1 MGELLTKNSRRGGQL
16 MRNVR
21 FAGWITLVS
30 LLSASAL
37 VLVHGIPSVSAQ
49 TGTPP
54 SSSISSSSGPVS
66 WDFGPV
72 GGGTVTNVGIQ
83 DICPPGMCDDHD
95 LTVVLPAPA
104 PTFYQTMTANLTINY
119 TWTSTMP
126 TDLDIFAISPSGADH
141 GPGSPDDTS
150 TGPGQEILTVTD
162 PIDGVWHI
170 RSVASLAPVPT
181 SAHAVLT
188 LTIAPRP
195 TSPPPPPPAPGAPTF
210 VNYPA
215 PPDCSG
221 TQQPPSCIQPSLGS
235 TTAGEHGAGEP
246 SIGVDWSTGKAFIEA
261 GNHTLRVTFNDSVKP
276 ATAFWEDKRS
286 PFARVSLDPILFTD
300 DGHFGGPNRTFSSLL
315 NLVTSEL
322 SFTDNDGNTW
332 TPTQGSGQ
340 PAGVDHQSVGG
351 GPYASPSPVSR
362 TSYPHA
368 IYYCSQDIATAF
380 CSRSDDGGLTFGPGV
395 PIYLFTTV
403 NGVDRPVAPG
413 TCGGLHGHVRVSP
426 DGTAYVPNEKCM
438 DANGVSRPGVAVS
451 TDNGLSWVV
460 RTIPD
465 AVSIS
470 PGSDPSVAAGANNII
485 YLGYVNVDGHAK
497 IATSQDRGLHWSK
510 SKGAGTPFGVQNAQ
524 FAEVIA
530 RDDNRAA
537 YAFVGT
543 PTAGDTQ
550 SADFLGIW
558 HLYVAF
564 TYNGGRTWTT
574 ADAAPA
580 DPVQRGC
587 IWNQGGS
594 NPCRN
599 LLDFNDITVDKFGRV
614 LVGYSDGCTG
624 TCVNDATQ
632 NASTGPASAQ
642 DALATIARQVGGRG
656 LFAAF
661 DGTQFGTRSGDY
673 EGGGQLC
680 FGDPASGFSG
690 GPDCNRH
697 DRH

>member
-1 MGELLTKNSRRGGQL
+1 

-21 FAGWITLVS
+21 FAGWIALVS

-37 VLVHGIPSVSAQ
+37 VLVHDVTSVSAQ

-54 SSSISSSSGPVS
+54 SSSISSNSGPVA
-66 WDFGPV
+66 WDFAAV

-95 LTVVLPAPA
+95 LTVILPGPA
-104 PTFYQTMTANLTINY
+104 TTFYLTMTAKLTIKY
-119 TWTSTMP
+119 TWTSTVP
-126 TDLDIFAISPSGADH
+126 TDLDIFAISPGGADH

-150 TGPGQEILTVTD
+150 TGPGEEDLTVTD
-162 PIDGVWHI
+162 PVDGVWHI
-170 RSVASLAPVPT
+170 RSVAALVPVPT
-181 SAHAVLT
+181 AAHAVLT

-210 VNYPA
+210 LNYPA
-215 PPDCSG
+215 PPDCAG

-235 TTAGEHGAGEP
+235 STAGEHGAGEP
-246 SIGVDWSTGKAFIEA
+246 SIGVDWHSGEAFIEA
-261 GNHTLRVTFNDSVKP
+261 GNHTLRVTFNDVAKP

-300 DGHFGGPNRTFSSLL
+300 DGHFGGTNRTFSSQL
-315 NLVTSEL
+315 NGVTSEL
-322 SFTDNDGNTW
+322 SFTDDDGNTW
-332 TPTQGSGQ
+332 LPTQGSGQ
-340 PAGVDHQSVGG
+340 PAGVDHQTVGG
-351 GPYASPSPVSR
+351 GPYTSPAPLSR

-460 RTIPD
+460 RTVPD
-465 AVSIS
+465 ATSVS
-470 PGSDPSVAAGANNII
+470 PGSDPSVAAGSNNTI
-485 YLGYVNVDGHAK
+485 YFSYVNGDGHAK
-497 IATSQDRGLHWSK
+497 IATSADRGLHWSK
-510 SKGAGTPFGVQNAQ
+510 SKDAGTPFGIQNAE

-530 RDDNRAA
+530 GDDNRAA
-537 YAFVGT
+537 YAFLGT
-543 PTAGDTQ
+543 PTSGDTQ

-564 TYNGGRTWTT
+564 TYNSGRTWTT
-574 ADAAPA
+574 VDATPA

-614 LVGYSDGCTG
+614 LVGYADGCTS

-661 DGTQFGTRSGDY
+661 DGTQFDVNSGDY
-673 EGGGQLC
+673 EGGGELC
-680 FGDPASGFSG
+680 YGDPASGVSG
-690 GPDCNRH
+690 DQNCNKH
-697 DRH
+697 DGH

>member
-1 MGELLTKNSRRGGQL
+1 
-16 MRNVR
+16 MRIDR
-21 FAGWITLVS
+21 STGLITLII
-30 LLSASAL
+30 LLSAAIL
-37 VLVHGIPSVSAQ
+37 VLLLHGMPSVFAQ

-66 WDFGPV
+66 WDFAAV

-104 PTFYQTMTANLTINY
+104 ATFYQSMTAKLTIKY
-119 TWTSTMP
+119 TWTSTVP

-150 TGPGQEILTVTD
+150 TGPGEEDLTVTD

-170 RSVASLAPVPT
+170 RSVASMAPVPT
-181 SAHAVLT
+181 AAHALVT
-188 LTIAPRP
+188 LTIASRP
-195 TSPPPPPPAPGAPTF
+195 TTPPPPPPAPGAPAF

-221 TQQPPSCIQPSLGS
+221 TQQPPSCIQPPLGS
-235 TTAGEHGAGEP
+235 SSAGEHGAGEP
-246 SIGVDWSTGKAFIEA
+246 SIGVDWNTGKTFIEA

-276 ATAFWEDKRS
+276 ATALWEDKRS
-286 PFARVSLDPILFTD
+286 PFARASLDPILFTD
-300 DGHFGGPNRTFSSLL
+300 DAHFGGSNRTFSSQL
-315 NLVTSEL
+315 NGVTSEL
-322 SFTDNDGNTW
+322 SFTDDDGDTW
-332 TPTQGSGQ
+332 LPTQGSGQ
-340 PAGVDHQSVGG
+340 PAGVDHQTVGG
-351 GPYASPSPVSR
+351 GPYASPVPVTR

-403 NGVDRPVAPG
+403 NGVDRPIAPG
-413 TCGGLHGHVRVSP
+413 TCGGLHGHLRVSP
-426 DGTAYVPNEKCM
+426 DGTAYVPNEKCS
-438 DANGVSRPGVAVS
+438 DASNVNRPGVAVS

-465 AVSIS
+465 ALSIS
-470 PGSDPSVAAGANNII
+470 PGSDPSVAAGSNNTIYFGYAN
-485 YLGYVNVDGHAK
+485 GDGHAK
-497 IATSQDRGLHWSK
+497 IAISQDRGLHWSK
-510 SKGAGTPFGVQNAQ
+510 SRDAGTPFGIQNAE

-530 RDDNRAA
+530 GDDNRAA
-537 YAFVGT
+537 FAFLGT

-574 ADAAPA
+574 ADATSA

-614 LVGYSDGCTG
+614 VVGYADGCTG
-624 TCVNDATQ
+624 SCVNDPSQ
-632 NASTGPASAQ
+632 NASAGPASAQ

-661 DGTQFGTRSGDY
+661 DGAQFGTRSGDN

-680 FGDPASGFSG
+680 YGDPASGVSG
-690 GPDCNRH
+690 DQNCNKH
-697 DRH
+697 DGH

>member
-1 MGELLTKNSRRGGQL
+1 MRIVRSTRL
-16 MRNVR
+16 M
-21 FAGWITLVS
+21 
-30 LLSASAL
+30 AL
-37 VLVHGIPSVSAQ
+37 VTLFSAAVPVLLLHGMPSAFAQ

-54 SSSISSSSGPVS
+54 SSSISSSSGAVS
-66 WDFGPV
+66 WDFAAV

-95 LTVVLPAPA
+95 LAVVLPTRAA
-104 PTFYQTMTANLTINY
+104 TFYQTMTAKLTITY
-119 TWTSTMP
+119 TWTSTVP
-126 TDLDIFAISPSGADH
+126 TDLDIFAISPGGADH

-150 TGPGQEILTVTD
+150 TGAGLEVLTVTD
-162 PIDGVWHI
+162 PVDGVWHI
-170 RSVASLAPVPT
+170 RSVAALAPLPV
-181 SAHAVLT
+181 SAHAVVT
-188 LTIAPRP
+188 LTTAARP
-195 TSPPPPPPAPGAPTF
+195 TTPPPPPPAPGAPAF

-215 PPDCSG
+215 PEDC
-221 TQQPPSCIQPSLGS
+221 TAPNTPPGCIQPALGS
-235 TTAGEHGAGEP
+235 TSASTHAAGEP
-246 SIGVDWSTGKAFIEA
+246 SIGVDWSSGKTFIEA
-261 GNHTLRVTFNDSVKP
+261 GNHTLRVTFNDSIKP

-300 DGHFGGPNRTFSSLL
+300 DGHFGGTNRTFSSQL
-315 NLVTSEL
+315 NGVTSEL
-322 SFTDNDGNTW
+322 SFTDNDGDLW
-332 TPTQGSGQ
+332 FPTQGSGQ
-340 PAGVDHQSVGG
+340 PAGVDHQTVGG
-351 GPYASPSPVSR
+351 GPYASPAPA
-362 TSYPHA
+362 TQTTYPHA

-426 DGTAYVPNEKCM
+426 DGTAYVPNEKCS
-438 DANGVSRPGVAVS
+438 DASNVSRPGVAVS

-465 AVSIS
+465 AASIS
-470 PGSDPSVAAGANNII
+470 PGSDPSVAAGKNNTI
-485 YLGYVNVDGHAK
+485 YFGYVNGDGHAK
-497 IATSQDRGLHWSK
+497 IAASQDRGLHWSK
-510 SKGAGTPFGVQNAQ
+510 SKDAGTPFGIQNSE

-530 RDDNRAA
+530 GDDNRAA
-537 YAFVGT
+537 FAFLGT

-574 ADAAPA
+574 VDATPA

-614 LVGYSDGCTG
+614 LVGYADGCTG
-624 TCVNDATQ
+624 SCVNDPSQ
-632 NASTGPASAQ
+632 NASAGPASAQ

-661 DGTQFGTRSGDY
+661 DGTQFGTRSDDN
-673 EGGGQLC
+673 EGGGELC
-680 FGDPASGFSG
+680 YGDPATGVSG
-690 GPDCNRH
+690 DQNCNKH
-697 DRH
+697 DGH